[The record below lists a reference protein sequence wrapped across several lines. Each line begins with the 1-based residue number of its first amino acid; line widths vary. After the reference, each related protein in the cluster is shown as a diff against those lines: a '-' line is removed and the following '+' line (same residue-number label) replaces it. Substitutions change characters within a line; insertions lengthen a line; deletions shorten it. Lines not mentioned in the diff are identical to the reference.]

1 MKINK
6 IILAEDDPST
16 RLVIARG
23 VESTGKYTVIE
34 SSNGARAWDVLND
47 NSGIKMLIT
56 DMQMPDMDGNELIAK
71 IRSSKKF
78 SKIPILVV
86 SGVVGPNDIH
96 KILEEGATR
105 FLPKPINLK
114 HLMEY
119 VEALLSES

>member
-23 VESTGKYTVIE
+23 VENTGKYSVIE
-34 SSNGARAWDVLND
+34 SSSGARAWDVLND

-86 SGVVGPNDIH
+86 SGVVRPNDIR

-119 VEALLSES
+119 VEALLGES